1 MQAMVAAWFR
11 GRGAVVALFVAGALL
26 VLALLGGSL
35 ASSALAAPGD
45 QPLAS
50 AVLAGASGASA
61 APGDQPAAH
70 AKTRYARIRRACRL
84 PTPRHSACMA
94 LGRVPVAAG
103 TPDAKPF
110 VQDDGA
116 SESGPA
122 GGLTPAQL
130 ASAYEYDPAEGGA
143 GQTVALV
150 DAYDDPNIEKDLST
164 FDTHY
169 GLAPCTTA
177 NGCFAKVS
185 QTGSTTALP
194 KADKTGWSVEITLD
208 VEAAH
213 AVCESCK
220 ILLVEA
226 NESANA
232 DLSAAVDEAVKLG
245 ATEISN
251 SYGSGE
257 ETGEEAAYN
266 HPGIVITASA
276 GDEGYYGWDVF
287 NEGSS
292 SPEELAIPAA
302 LPTVVSVGGTS
313 LYLNENGTR
322 NNETIWNHN
331 GPGDEVGLKS
341 KEGEG
346 AGGGGCS
353 TLFVADS
360 WQQNVPGWG
369 ATGCGTKRLDNDVA
383 AVADPYTGFDIY
395 DSYKCGRSCKEHGGG
410 EGWETWGGTSLSSP
424 IVAAIYGLAGGGGG
438 VSYPAATLYSHLGQS
453 SAFYD
458 VTEGGNGFCDGEPA
472 AKCGHPNTTYGE
484 QVDCEGTTACDA
496 APGFDGPSGVGTP
509 KGLGGFKSKD
519 TSFITQTT
527 TTLSARVDPNG
538 VNVTECEFE
547 YGTSTS
553 YGTKAP
559 CKSLPGSGTSPVEAS
574 AKLTGL
580 TPGTEYHFRVV
591 TKSAAGTIDGPDV
604 TFKTLKIAAPSV
616 ETKAASGVGQTS
628 ATLNASVNPRGGALS
643 ACRFEYGT
651 TTSYGSSVSCAA
663 LPGAGSSPVAVAAS
677 LSGLAAGAEY
687 HFRVSA
693 TNGGGTAKGED
704 LTFKIS

>member
-1 MQAMVAAWFR
+1 MAAWFR
-11 GRGAVVALFVAGALL
+11 GRGVAGAPLVLRSALLVSVLLLL
-26 VLALLGGSL
+26 VLVALGGGL
-35 ASSALAAPGD
+35 TSSALAAPGN
-45 QPLAS
+45 
-50 AVLAGASGASA
+50 
-61 APGDQPAAH
+61 QPAAH
-70 AKTRYARIRRACRL
+70 AKTRYARIRRACRVAK
-84 PTPRHSACMA
+84 PRHSACMA

-103 TPDAKPF
+103 TPGAKPF

-143 GQTVALV
+143 GQTVALI

-164 FDTHY
+164 FDGHY

-185 QTGSTTALP
+185 QTGSSSALP

-232 DLSAAVDEAVKLG
+232 DLAAAVDEAVVLG
-245 ATEISN
+245 ASEISN
-251 SYGSGE
+251 SYGGEE
-257 ETGEEAAYN
+257 ETGEEAAYD
-266 HPGIVITASA
+266 HPGVVITASA
-276 GDEGYYGWDVF
+276 GDEGYYGWDEL
-287 NEGSS
+287 NAGSS
-292 SPEELAIPAA
+292 SLPEKLAIPAA

-322 NNETIWNHN
+322 NSETVWNHD
-331 GPGDEVGLKS
+331 GPGDEVGLENKAA
-341 KEGEG
+341 EG
-346 AGGGGCS
+346 ASGGGCS
-353 TLFVADS
+353 TLFVAEP

-395 DSYKCGRSCKEHGGG
+395 DSYKCGKYCKTYGGG

-458 VTEGGNGFCDGEPA
+458 VTEGGNGFCDGEAA
-472 AKCGHPNTTYGE
+472 AKCGHPNSTYGE
-484 QVDCEGTTACDA
+484 RVDCEGTTACDA
-496 APGFDGPSGVGTP
+496 AAGFDGPTGVGTP
-509 KGLGGFKSKD
+509 KGLGGFKSKAS
-519 TSFITQTT
+519 SFITQSTAT
-527 TTLSARVDPNG
+527 VDARVDPNG
-538 VNVTECEFE
+538 ATITECEFE

-553 YGTKAP
+553 YGTKVP
-559 CKSLPGSGTSPVEAS
+559 CKSLPGSGDDQVEVS

-580 TPGTEYHFRVV
+580 LPNTKYHFRLV
-591 TKSAAGTIDGPDV
+591 TKSASGTIDGPDV
-604 TFKTLKIAAPSV
+604 TFETLEVAAPSV
-616 ETKAASGVGQTS
+616 ETKAATGIGQTS

-643 ACRFEYGT
+643 TCKFEYGT
-651 TTSYGSSVSCAA
+651 STAYGSSVPCAA
-663 LPGAGSSPVAVAAS
+663 LPGSGSNPVAVSANPT
-677 LSGLAAGAEY
+677 GLAENTEY
-687 HFRVSA
+687 HFRFSA
-693 TNGGGTAKGED
+693 TNSAGTSKGED
-704 LTFKIS
+704 VTVKTG